1 MSEKSVGQC
10 WKSGIAAVGF
20 ALICSVSGC
29 GDTPREEIYVEEAAT
44 ETSVTQDNTTEK
56 EEKLVKICRIFMK
69 KQIRKTKW
77 LTWKQSA
84 VLSPAL
90 ERTGILPLTAG
101 IRLIWSGR
109 SS

>member
-1 MSEKSVGQC
+1 MAEKSVGQC

-56 EEKLVKICRIFMK
+56 EEKN
-69 KQIRKTKW
+69 
-77 LTWKQSA
+77 SD
-84 VLSPAL
+84 
-90 ERTGILPLTAG
+90 TGRYRNG
-101 IRLIWSGR
+101 C
-109 SS
+109 